1 MRLKPGRGLIAA
13 VLAGTLLIPAAGSIA
28 NPKGNLKDT
37 QQKLEEIRNDISS
50 GTKEARTLR
59 QKVAVLDRSLHRLQR
74 EVIKLD
80 ARVSEIE
87 SLVRDAQ
94 ARIDDTQRK
103 IDRVTN
109 AATKQAVALY
119 KMGETET
126 LDALLNSESLSELDQ
141 QVEML
146 GRASSEKTGA
156 LVRFGR
162 LQVQIR
168 AQEEDLFTKKDML
181 ETTLADRSAMLA
193 EQQERQSEFSAALAE
208 LREELGVKKSRERHF
223 AEQEARIKGE
233 IVEFQAK
240 EAVASLGTSNKGF
253 IWPING
259 NVTSYYG
266 PRWGR
271 MHTGIDIDGYTG
283 QPIVAVKEGTV
294 ILASYYSG
302 YGNAVIV
309 DHGGGYSTLYAH
321 MSAFN
326 VSNGQRVEQ
335 GKLIGYVGCTGSCTG
350 DHLHFEVRVN
360 GNPDDPMK
368 YLP

>member
-13 VLAGTLLIPAAGSIA
+13 VLAGTLLVPAVGSVA
-28 NPKGNLKDT
+28 NPKKNLSET
-37 QQKLEEIRNDISS
+37 QKKLEKIRTDISE
-50 GTKEARTLR
+50 GTEEARSLR
-59 QKVAVLDRSLHRLQR
+59 QKVQVLDRSLHGLQR
-74 EVIKLD
+74 EVIRLD
-80 ARVSEIE
+80 SRIAEIE

-94 ARIDDTQRK
+94 DRIDETQKK
-103 IDRVTN
+103 IDRVTD
-109 AATKQAVALY
+109 AATTQAVALY

-146 GRASSEKTGA
+146 GRATSEKTGA

-162 LQVQIR
+162 LQVAIR
-168 AQEEDLFTKKDML
+168 AQEEDLFNKKDQLDSAL
-181 ETTLADRSAMLA
+181 EEQSALLA
-193 EQQERQSEFSAALAE
+193 EQTKQKANFSSALSA
-208 LREELGVKKSRERHF
+208 LREELGIKKSRELHF

-240 EAVASLGTSNKGF
+240 QAVASLGTSDKGF

-283 QPIVAVKEGTV
+283 QPIVSVKEGRV

-302 YGNAVIV
+302 YGNAVII

-326 VSNGQRVEQ
+326 VSDGEYVEQ
-335 GKLIGYVGCTGSCTG
+335 GKLIGYVGCSGSCTG
-350 DHLHFEVRVN
+350 DHVHFEVRVN

>member
-1 MRLKPGRGLIAA
+1 MHLKPGRGLIAA
-13 VLAGTLLIPAAGSIA
+13 VLAGTLLVPAVGSVA
-28 NPKGNLKDT
+28 NPKNGLKET
-37 QQKLEEIRNDISS
+37 QKKLEKIRSDIAE
-50 GTKEARTLR
+50 GTQEARTLR
-59 QKVAVLDRSLHRLQR
+59 EKVVVLDRSLHRLQR
-74 EVIKLD
+74 EVIGLD
-80 ARVSEIE
+80 SKITEIE

-94 ARIDDTQRK
+94 ARIDETQKK
-103 IDRVTN
+103 IDRVTD

-126 LDALLNSESLSELDQ
+126 LDALLNSQSLSELDQ

-162 LQVQIR
+162 LQVEIR
-168 AQEEDLFTKKDML
+168 GQEEDLFDKKDML
-181 ETTLADRSAMLA
+181 TAALKEQSALLA
-193 EQQERQSEFSAALAE
+193 EQQKQKANFASALAE
-208 LREELGVKKSRERHF
+208 LREELGIKKSRELHF

-240 EAVASLGTSNKGF
+240 QAVASLGTSNKGF
-253 IWPING
+253 IWPMNG

-283 QPIVAVKEGTV
+283 QPIVSVKEGRV

-302 YGNAVIV
+302 YGNTVIV

-326 VSNGQRVEQ
+326 VSNGAYVEQ
-335 GKLIGYVGCTGSCTG
+335 GKLLGYVGCTGSCTG